1 MLDPVTATTVI
12 ATVFLT
18 KALEKSGEKFAEA
31 TIATIGKSIAQIGK
45 HSPETAKALEADDPS
60 VLNLGVAE
68 LEKIQPDLA
77 VFAELVAAADAEENA
92 TFQEK
97 FQAVKAGGTIT
108 IIGKQINVTQG
119 GTGNTQ
125 TNSFTL

>member
-12 ATVFLT
+12 ATIFLT
-18 KALEKSGEKFAEA
+18 KALEKSGEKFGEA
-31 TIATIGKSIAQIGK
+31 TIATIGKSIAHIRK
-45 HSPETAKALEADDPS
+45 HSPETAKALEAADPS

>member
-1 MLDPVTATTVI
+1 MADPITLTI
-12 ATVFLT
+12 ATIFLT
-18 KALEKSGEKFAEA
+18 KALEKAGEKFGEG
-31 TIATIGKSIAQIGK
+31 TIAKVGNAIAQIGK
-45 HSPETAKALEADDPS
+45 HSPETAKALEAGDPS

-68 LEKIQPDLA
+68 LEKIQPDPA

-92 TFQEK
+92 SFQEK
-97 FQAVKAGGTIT
+97 FQAVKAGGTID

>member
-1 MLDPVTATTVI
+1 MEQVLISI
-12 ATVFLT
+12 ATIFLK
-18 KALEKSGEKFAEA
+18 KALEKSGDKFGEA
-31 TIATIGKSIAQIGK
+31 LTARVGEAITQIGK
-45 HSPETAKALEADDPS
+45 YSPVTAKALEAADPS

-68 LEKIQPDLA
+68 LEKIQPDPA